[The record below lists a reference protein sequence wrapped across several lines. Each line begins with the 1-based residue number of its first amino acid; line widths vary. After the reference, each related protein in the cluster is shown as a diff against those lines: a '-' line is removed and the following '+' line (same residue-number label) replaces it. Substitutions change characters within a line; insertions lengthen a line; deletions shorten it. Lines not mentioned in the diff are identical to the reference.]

1 MHAIN
6 TDIPARELRWLAKS
20 EDDARAGR
28 RMLAIA
34 NALSGMS
41 RDAAATAA
49 GMTRQTLRDWV
60 IRYNEFGIE
69 GLSDQWGEGRPARL
83 SANEQSTLAG
93 IIVAGPDPETDG
105 ISAYT
110 LEDLAHLSEERF
122 GKPFHPAS
130 MSRVVRKLGFSRQK
144 ARPHHPK
151 KDAAAQEAFKKS
163 P

>member
-1 MHAIN
+1 MLAIN
-6 TDIPARELRWLAKS
+6 TDIPARELRRLAKS

-69 GLSDQWGEGRPARL
+69 GLIPSSGTNDSYRLIRSTSGEEPPARAPDAKGL
-83 SANEQSTLAG
+83 TSCRSNLLQARMSPYFPQSPSG
-93 IIVAGPDPETDG
+93 RNVNSVSSPF
-105 ISAYT
+105 
-110 LEDLAHLSEERF
+110 SE
-122 GKPFHPAS
+122 
-130 MSRVVRKLGFSRQK
+130 
-144 ARPHHPK
+144 
-151 KDAAAQEAFKKS
+151 KS